1 MEPADEDL
9 TDIET
14 QLRELAAQ
22 DRARPEDADLLAR
35 LMQQADAAFGSPR
48 RRRRFPWLQVS
59 ALAAGV
65 AVLAT
70 VPFWW
75 FGQEASIAAG
85 SAENPPA
92 AGAAAAPVLA
102 VAELAPAGDALPQA
116 ACGMPV
122 DAVAQLYGE
131 AEVEAA
137 AEPEPADSNWGD
149 VVRDMAVAVYSGAA
163 EEDAEMDDAD
173 DAEIPPWLC
182 KTESA
187 AAPAPLAVARATPAV
202 SPQAMKRRVCGGMPE
217 GAAYLKSINGKAKRA
232 MAPTAQS
239 PAALPPALKA
249 YAAQIRARAKR
260 AQH

>member
-59 ALAAGV
+59 ALVAGV

-75 FGQEASIAAG
+75 FGQEAPIAAG

-116 ACGMPV
+116 ACGMPA

-131 AEVEAA
+131 AKAEAA

-149 VVRDMAVAVYSGAA
+149 VVRDLAVAVYSGAA
-163 EEDAEMDDAD
+163 EEDAEMDDA
-173 DAEIPPWLC
+173 EIPPWLC
-182 KTESA
+182 ETESA
-187 AAPAPLAVARATPAV
+187 AAPESLAVARATPAV
-202 SPQAMKRRVCGGMPE
+202 SPQAMKQRVCGGMPE

-232 MAPTAQS
+232 MAPAAQS